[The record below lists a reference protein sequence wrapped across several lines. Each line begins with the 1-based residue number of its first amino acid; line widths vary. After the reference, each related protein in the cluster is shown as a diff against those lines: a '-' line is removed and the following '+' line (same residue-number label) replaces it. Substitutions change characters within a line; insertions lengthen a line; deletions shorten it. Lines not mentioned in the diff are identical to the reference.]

1 MTDDEQAIR
10 TLITTWMEATKADDL
25 DRVLELMDDEVVFI
39 GAGRPA
45 MRGKAAFAAA
55 SRARDGKARVE
66 GSVAIQE
73 VRVFGD
79 WGYCWNQ
86 LTVTVTPEDG
96 GAPMRLEGPAMS
108 ILRKRADGRWLV
120 VRDANML
127 TPVK

>member
-55 SRARDGKARVE
+55 SRGRDGKARVE